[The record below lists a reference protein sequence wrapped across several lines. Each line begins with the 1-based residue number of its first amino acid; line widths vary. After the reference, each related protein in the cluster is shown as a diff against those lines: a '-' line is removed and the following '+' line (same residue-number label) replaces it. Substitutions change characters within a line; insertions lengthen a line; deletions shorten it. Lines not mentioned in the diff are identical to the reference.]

1 MVGARDYHTKQSESE
16 REWQTP
22 YDITYVWKLKY
33 DTIQYFCEMKT
44 DSKIEWTNGFCWKGE
59 GL

>member
-44 DSKIEWTNGFCWKGE
+44 DSKI
-59 GL
+59 